1 MLHVNVL
8 ILYEIIK
15 QLSINVFIYMHLY
28 ERISLVMNILILWDL
43 FKIFSGELLYLNVM
57 INVESVLYLSCL

>member
-1 MLHVNVL
+1 
-8 ILYEIIK
+8 
-15 QLSINVFIYMHLY
+15 
-28 ERISLVMNILILWDL
+28 MNILILWDL